1 LSRACRSV
9 HPSQNHPSPLFHFFT
24 QLGGTVDG
32 EAEDDAADAT
42 DPALLLEV
50 MEAREAVEEAPPG
63 SPALAALDGEYKAR
77 AAALVA
83 ELSGAFAAGDT
94 AAAADAVMR
103 LRYVTRIQQ
112 AIADKE

>member
-1 LSRACRSV
+1 
-9 HPSQNHPSPLFHFFT
+9 
-24 QLGGTVDG
+24 VDG
-32 EAEDDAADAT
+32 EAEDGGTDAT

-50 MEAREAVEEAPPG
+50 MEAREAVDEAEAG
-63 SPALAALDGEYKAR
+63 SPELAALASDYKAR

-83 ELSGAFAAGDT
+83 ELSSAFKAGDT
-94 AAAADAVMR
+94 TAASDAVVR